1 MSEQEVV
8 SFKADHDLVM
18 MLKSVRN
25 RSEFIRNAVLAA
37 FKETCPVCNGTGIL
51 DSRRRH
57 DWEHFTTSHP
67 MTECRR
73 CHELVFTCE
82 GKQVKHDCTLATH

>member
-1 MSEQEVV
+1 MSDVQEVI

-18 MLKSVRN
+18 LLKSVRN

-37 FKETCPVCNGTGIL
+37 LKESCPLCNGTGIL
-51 DSRRRH
+51 DSHRRH
-57 DWEHFTTSHP
+57 DWEHFSSSHP

-73 CHELVFTCE
+73 CHELVFTCD
-82 GKQVKHDCTLATH
+82 GKPTKHDCVK